1 MPGACLGRGVLMP
14 VLALAMG
21 TGGVS
26 ADQQGDCGDG
36 KEEQSLHRE
45 WSVGYQATGVGGL
58 LPGAP
63 GNGVLVQANSVQQPP
78 NSASS
83 SLLNTSQVSS
93 GSWPV
98 TARDTVRRSG

>member
-1 MPGACLGRGVLMP
+1 MP

-21 TGGVS
+21 THTVR
-26 ADQQGDCGDG
+26 ADQQGCCGDG

-45 WSVGYQATGVGGL
+45 WGVVPQATGVGGV

-63 GNGVLVQANSVQQPP
+63 GKVVLVQANRAQQPP
-78 NSASS
+78 NSACSR
-83 SLLNTSQVSS
+83 LLNTSQVSS

-98 TARDTVRRSG
+98 TASDTVRRSG